1 MIHSSDSDFLILL
14 GNRIKLLRKEKA
26 VSQRELAYK
35 IGMEKSNLSVIENGK
50 SNPQI
55 LTLLKIAAALEV
67 KPNAL
72 FDFDFNIDQF
82 LENPETYTPRKH
94 I

>member
-14 GNRIKLLRKEKA
+14 GNRIKTLRKEKA

-67 KPNAL
+67 KPNVL
-72 FDFDFNIDQF
+72 FDFDFNINHF
-82 LENPETYTPRKH
+82 LEHPETYTPRKH
-94 I
+94 F